1 MSKYIM
7 MPKMNLKKK
16 EEGNKSCGAT

>member
-1 MSKYIM
+1 M